1 MIVPTQLLMDVNT
14 QILGRS
20 CLLKDMTMDIV
31 VSLDDMLLVCHMQ
44 QLALFGMEFHLPVCF
59 PLLQSNEVPL
69 ESGCISFAPNLSV

>member
-44 QLALFGMEFHLPVCF
+44 HLALFGPVCF